1 MCLANN
7 EANLYLRKDYP
18 MRDVVD
24 PVSSFNNL
32 IQNWWKIIIFAAI
45 GGILGLAMSYVLPP
59 WYEAEAIF
67 SATIDFT
74 EINFKNLK
82 GSVGEPVVWTQY
94 EEDLVLQVVERMLL
108 KVRNDVI
115 RYARTLDPALE
126 IKEYRNSYQ
135 IERYLS
141 MWYLRYRH
149 EDPEIAQAIVNF
161 WAEKGYDQ
169 LIAAKENDQAESFV
183 IVDLVSIA
191 EKPTSPLYQNRGTL
205 ILAGTVIGLLAGI
218 IWVDFRFRQCSKHEE
233 EA

>member
-1 MCLANN
+1 
-7 EANLYLRKDYP
+7 
-18 MRDVVD
+18 MRDAVD

-32 IQNWWKIIIFAAI
+32 IQNWWKIIVFAAV
-45 GGILGLAMSYVLPP
+45 GGILGLAISYVLPP
-59 WYEAEAIF
+59 RYEAEAIF

-94 EEDLVLQVVERMLL
+94 EEDLALQVVERMLL

-115 RYARTLDPALE
+115 PYARTMDPALE
-126 IKEYRNSYQ
+126 IKEYRNSYT

-141 MWYLRYRH
+141 MLYLRYRH
-149 EDPEIAQAIVNF
+149 EDPEIAQSVVNF
-161 WAEKGYDQ
+161 WAERGYEE
-169 LIAAKENDQAESFV
+169 LLAAKENGQAESFV
-183 IVDLVSIA
+183 IVDLVSMA
-191 EKPTSPLYQNRGTL
+191 EKPIEPLYQNRGTL

-218 IWVDFRFRQCSKHEE
+218 IWVDFRYRQTSKREE